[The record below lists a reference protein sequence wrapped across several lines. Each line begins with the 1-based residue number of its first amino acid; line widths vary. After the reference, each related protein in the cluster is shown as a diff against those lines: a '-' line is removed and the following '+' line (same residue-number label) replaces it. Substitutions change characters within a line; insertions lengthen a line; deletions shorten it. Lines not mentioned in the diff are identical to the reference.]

1 MKLLLNACV
10 LLAFGGVVEAQ
21 APPSGL
27 IDVFIVKVKP
37 EKRADFDALSKK
49 IADANRK
56 YKGDS
61 WIAYSVEYGD
71 QNTVMFSSVR
81 DNYAGIDKGSQ
92 AFMDAMKEGYGPNF
106 MKLLQDGNASML
118 SSRAEIRRRRMD
130 LSSNVPNDPAE
141 LEKYVGQ
148 SRWLRTLMIR
158 VRQGHAP
165 AYEESIKVM
174 RAAMER
180 SAIRRTVLASQ
191 AVVGQTG
198 FVYYFSTFLKSLGD
212 LDTLAAAPP
221 LQQLMGEEGFAKYQ
235 KSGME
240 DILGGEIT
248 VSRILPDLSNPP
260 DGIAG
265 ADPAFWRPAV
275 KSPVAKPAKTKT
287 PAGD

>member
-1 MKLLLNACV
+1 M
-10 LLAFGGVVEAQ
+10 AFGGVAEAQ

-37 EKRADFDALSKK
+37 EKRADFDAFSKK

-61 WIAYSVEYGD
+61 WIASAVEYGD

-81 DNYAGIDKGSQ
+81 DNYAAIDQASQ

-106 MKLLQDGNASML
+106 MKLLQDGNGSML

-130 LSSNVPNDPAE
+130 LSSNVPSDPAE
-141 LEKYVGQ
+141 LAKYVGQ

-158 VRQGHAP
+158 VRQGHGP
-165 AYEESIKVM
+165 AYEDSIKVM
-174 RAAMER
+174 KAAMEQ
-180 SAIRRTVLASQ
+180 SPTRRTVLASQ
-191 AVVGQTG
+191 AAVGQTG

-221 LQQLMGEEGFAKYQ
+221 LRQLMGEEGFAKYQ

-240 DILGGEIT
+240 DILGGDVT
-248 VSRILPDLSNPP
+248 VSRILPELSNPP
-260 DGIAG
+260 EGIAN
-265 ADPAFWRPAV
+265 ADPAFWRPAA
-275 KSPVAKPAKTKT
+275 KTPASKPAKAKT
-287 PAGD
+287 PARD